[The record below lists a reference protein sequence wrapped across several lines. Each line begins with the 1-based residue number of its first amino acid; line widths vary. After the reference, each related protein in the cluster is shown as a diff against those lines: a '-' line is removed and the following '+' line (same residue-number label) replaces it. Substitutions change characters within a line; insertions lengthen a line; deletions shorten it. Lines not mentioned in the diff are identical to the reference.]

1 MVALGAGPIRAGAS
15 YGRGMRP
22 GAGVVDE
29 IAVER
34 AAAGEPLNLTKAERL
49 ATFEVLFI
57 RGHGASEI
65 AKRMRCCSRTVE
77 RHRRGWRKQ
86 WEQRCE
92 VSETPQ
98 SSQPSLADWVAA

>member
-1 MVALGAGPIRAGAS
+1 MTRRDDGI
-15 YGRGMRP
+15 
-22 GAGVVDE
+22 VDE

-34 AAAGEPLNLTKAERL
+34 AAAGEPLNLTKAERF
-49 ATFEVLFI
+49 AAFEVLFI
-57 RGHGASEI
+57 RGHSASEI
-65 AKRMRCCSRTVE
+65 AKRMHCCVRTVE
-77 RHRRGWRKQ
+77 RHRRELREQ